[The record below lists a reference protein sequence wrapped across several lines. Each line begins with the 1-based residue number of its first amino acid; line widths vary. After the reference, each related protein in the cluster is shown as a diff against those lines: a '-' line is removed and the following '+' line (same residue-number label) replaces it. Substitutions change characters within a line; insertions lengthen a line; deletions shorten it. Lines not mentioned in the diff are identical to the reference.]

1 MKVILNLLVR
11 KSLDELIIGD
21 RSHFLFVFIMTNA
34 ELLSLKDAKGAITKQ
49 ARFQRTNLSYWSIN
63 TIR

>member
-21 RSHFLFVFIMTNA
+21 RSHFLFVIII
-34 ELLSLKDAKGAITKQ
+34 D
-49 ARFQRTNLSYWSIN
+49 
-63 TIR
+63 